1 MKYNSD
7 WKALIYFDGRQY
19 FYHPFLVACKCG
31 SEDLDVDDASG
42 SSHSVW
48 CNKCQR
54 NMHEAQVCSGN
65 PWIEL
70 EKKWEDQI
78 DEKPMVADTA
88 SSLKPKRFNNA
99 YGEFTRQQACD
110 LLNSLHEENEALKK
124 ENEDLTKEVYKTRK
138 CYLDMRQELA
148 QAKQQN
154 EQLQMALRSHGAWD
168 ISCSNDKQAT
178 PAEKAVN
185 TPPEGMICGIP
196 TSKWMSFFGR
206 LEKIEKA
213 LKEQLRIEL

>member
-1 MKYNSD
+1 MNETILN
-7 WKALIYFDGRQY
+7 WKKAAIAWGEGREIEFRSTDLNTGY
-19 FYHPFLVACKCG
+19 KCIWNDLVSNYSEVPFKFY
-31 SEDLDVDDASG
+31 
-42 SSHSVW
+42 
-48 CNKCQR
+48 
-54 NMHEAQVCSGN
+54 
-65 PWIEL
+65 L
-70 EKKWEDQI
+70 EYRIKPQAE
-78 DEKPMVADTA
+78 EKPTVAETT
-88 SSLKPKRFNNA
+88 SSSPKPKRFIRELECSIRDNEN
-99 YGEFTRQQACD
+99 GELYVSYLKLAEV
-110 LLNSLHEENEALKK
+110 LNSLHEENEALKK